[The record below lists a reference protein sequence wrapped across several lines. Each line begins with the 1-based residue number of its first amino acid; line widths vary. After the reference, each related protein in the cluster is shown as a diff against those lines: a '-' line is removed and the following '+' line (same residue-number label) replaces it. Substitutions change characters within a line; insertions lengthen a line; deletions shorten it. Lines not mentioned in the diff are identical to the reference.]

1 MLGSHLLSEMLKR
14 GRNVGVGR
22 VYVKGVCVCVCVFVC
37 VCVCVCVW
45 IVGIDNWST
54 GIGVHAEKVAVI
66 TKIKTG

>member
-1 MLGSHLLSEMLKR
+1 MLVLAGYMC
-14 GRNVGVGR
+14 R
-22 VYVKGVCVCVCVFVC
+22 VCVFVCVCVCVF
-37 VCVCVCVW
+37 VCVCVW